1 MKYISLGDKMLT
13 KEISNDFP
21 TVKTVNYLSTA
32 SIGLVP
38 NPVTEKTLEFSEDL
52 DKKGTLTLSEE
63 KEVMVYDNLRTTGS
77 ELFECDAQDIA
88 VFNSVTEAL
97 NSIAWSL
104 DIGKGK
110 IISTNI
116 EFPSITYP
124 WLRIADKNQNIQVE
138 LINADNW
145 CISTEDIIEAI
156 DEETRVVFLSHVEY
170 LTGQQYDLKKITKY
184 AHDFG
189 ALVVVDGI
197 QAAGYIPLNM
207 KELGVDVYITG
218 SYKWL
223 LAPFGTAIAYISKD
237 LCDTLTPVF
246 VGWRSAE
253 DMWSL
258 NPVEFKYPITARK
271 FEYSTSAY
279 GVKVGLA
286 ESIKYLQKIGIEK
299 IHSHN
304 MKLTER
310 LVKELESMERIEI
323 ITPENRGSILT
334 FKISDKASQEV
345 NSNLKRMEKPVELTI
360 RQNMVRVSP
369 HLYNTDSDIT
379 HFINSLIQI
388 LN

>member
-1 MKYISLGDKMLT
+1 MLT
-13 KEISNDFP
+13 KETKNDFP
-21 TVKTVNYLSTA
+21 ATKAVNYLSTA

-38 NPVTEKTLEFSEDL
+38 NPVVEKTLEFSEDL
-52 DKKGTLTLSEE
+52 AKNGTLTLSEE

-77 ELFECDAQDIA
+77 ELFRCDTQDIA

-104 DIGKGK
+104 DIKKGK

-124 WLRIADKNQNIQVE
+124 WLRIADKNENIQVK
-138 LINADNW
+138 LINANNW
-145 CISTEDIIEAI
+145 CFTIEDILNAI
-156 DEETRVVFLSHVEY
+156 DKETRVVFLSHVEY
-170 LTGQQYDLKKITKY
+170 LTGQQHDLKKIAKQ
-184 AHDFG
+184 AHEFG
-189 ALVVVDGI
+189 ALVVIDGI

-207 KELGVDVYITG
+207 RELNVDVYITG

-223 LAPFGTAIAYISKD
+223 LAPFGTAIAYISKE

-253 DMWSL
+253 DMWNL
-258 NPVEFKYPITARK
+258 NPVELKYPLTVRK

-299 IHSHN
+299 IQAHN
-304 MKLTER
+304 WKLTER
-310 LVKELESMERIEI
+310 LVKELNGIDRIEI
-323 ITPENRGSILT
+323 IAPENRGSIIT
-334 FKISDKASQEV
+334 FKIDGRDSQEV
-345 NSNLKRMEKPVELTI
+345 NKKLKKLKRPVELTI
-360 RQNMVRVSP
+360 RQDMIRISP
-369 HLYNTDSDIT
+369 HIYNTESDII
-379 HFINSLIQI
+379 HFIDNLTQI
-388 LN
+388 LS

>member
-1 MKYISLGDKMLT
+1 MPT

-21 TVKTVNYLSTA
+21 TTKAVNYLSTA

-38 NPVTEKTLEFSEDL
+38 NPVVEKTLEFSKDL
-52 DKKGTLTLSEE
+52 AKNGTLTLSEE

-77 ELFECDAQDIA
+77 DLFGCDAQDIA

-104 DIGKGK
+104 DINDGK

-124 WLRIADKNQNIQVE
+124 WLRIADKKENIQVE
-138 LINADNW
+138 LISADNW
-145 CISTEDIIEAI
+145 CIPIEDILNAI
-156 DEETRVVFLSHVEY
+156 DKETRVVFLSHVEY
-170 LTGQQYDLKKITKY
+170 LTGQQHDIKKIAKQ
-184 AHDFG
+184 AHEFG
-189 ALVVVDGI
+189 ALVVIDGI
-197 QAAGYIPLNM
+197 QAAGYIPLSM
-207 KELGVDVYITG
+207 KDLGVDVYITG

-253 DMWSL
+253 DMWNL
-258 NPVEFKYPITARK
+258 NPVELKYPSTVRK

-286 ESIKYLQKIGIEK
+286 ESIKYLQKVGIEK
-299 IHSHN
+299 IHAHN
-304 MKLTER
+304 WKLTER
-310 LVKELESMERIEI
+310 LRKELNSIEKIEI
-323 ITPENRGSILT
+323 ITPENRGSIIT
-334 FKISDKASQEV
+334 FKIDGKDSQDI
-345 NSNLKRMEKPVELTI
+345 NRKLKKLKRPVELSI
-360 RQNMVRVSP
+360 RQNMVRLSP
-369 HLYNTDSDIT
+369 HIYNTELDIT
-379 HFINSLIQI
+379 DFINNLTQI
-388 LN
+388 LS